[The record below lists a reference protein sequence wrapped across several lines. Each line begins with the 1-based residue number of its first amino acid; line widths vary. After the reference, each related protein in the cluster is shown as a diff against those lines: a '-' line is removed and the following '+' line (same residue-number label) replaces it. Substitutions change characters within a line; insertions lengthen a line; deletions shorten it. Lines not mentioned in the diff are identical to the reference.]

1 MVILSHGGSGPSVII
16 IIVIIIFCLEEPVGA
31 FVDHKPHTIL
41 LVVACLVFVDGC

>member
-1 MVILSHGGSGPSVII
+1 MVILSHGDSGPSVII
-16 IIVIIIFCLEEPVGA
+16 IVIILFCLEQAVGE